1 MILFLWLGTRVHPLT
16 NTHKDGGMEEEKG
29 GIIDLLTDAHHSA
42 TTKCMNS
49 KFQPNGCHGYCAL
62 LRTIPPLISG
72 Q

>member
-1 MILFLWLGTRVHPLT
+1 
-16 NTHKDGGMEEEKG
+16 MEEEKG
-29 GIIDLLTDAHHSA
+29 GVIDLLTDAHHSA

-72 Q
+72 P